1 MKSWSAGIALLLSMG
16 IATTAVAE
24 NSKWNPWF
32 EFGGYYGTDEASR
45 GEAVLFMPLSQNA
58 DTLIFTDLRGK
69 LFEHGA
75 MEGNLALGYRQMF
88 ESGFNYGAW
97 IGADLRHTEYDNTFW
112 QMSGGC
118 EALSDSFDARFNWY
132 GPATSSQRASGNFAD
147 VMLEGNN
154 IFMVGGQEVPLHGV
168 DAEVG
173 IRLPVANDAGVL
185 GLYVGGYYFDHHE
198 AYKSVKGPKARV
210 ELAMDGILPGL
221 PGSRLT
227 AEYEYSNDDLRQDRH
242 QIGLRL
248 RIPLGAGSSSKVS
261 LTRQARRMV
270 AGLERDTDIVFG
282 QSKKEYVE
290 DALTNT
296 DFDRVAFVNNGGSI
310 TTESAAA
317 GDNSLLIVNGTIS
330 DGTTQTVQANQT
342 VQGGGSTIQVRGRS
356 SGAVAGFTAAG
367 SKPTVINTNTS
378 AGDVI
383 SLAGD
388 NTHIAGLL
396 IDGNNNG
403 DNNVAGIDG
412 GDNKT
417 NIFITQNVIQNIGV
431 HETVDGVSFGD
442 NNSNVTVS
450 GNTISNVGRNG
461 VTFSQ
466 FNSNVTVSGNTISNI
481 DNDGVLFIYQ
491 NSNVTVS
498 GNTISDIGDNGDGDG
513 VKFYLENSNVTVSG
527 NTISNTANHGVIFF
541 DDNSNVTVSGNTISN
556 TDSDGVRFQV
566 NNSNVLVSGN
576 TFTDIGSGDATDHV
590 FDFYGVGNTLL
601 PGSTGNVVTTAP
613 NAGNLCGG
621 AGSFTGSLEVT
632 DHNGV
637 SQTFVNGC
645 P

>member
-24 NSKWNPWF
+24 NNKWNPWY

-45 GEAVLFMPLSQNA
+45 GEAVLFMPLSQDA
-58 DTLIFTDLRGK
+58 DTLVFTDLRGK

-75 MEGNLALGYRQMF
+75 MEGNMALGYRQMF

-112 QMSGGC
+112 QMSGGF
-118 EALSDSFDARFNWY
+118 EALSDSFDARVNWY
-132 GPATSSQRASGNFAD
+132 GPATSSKAAGGSFAD
-147 VMLEGNN
+147 VILEGNN
-154 IFMVGGQEVPLHGV
+154 IFMVGGKEVPLHGG

-173 IRLPVANDAGVL
+173 LRFPVANDTGVL
-185 GLYVGGYYFDHHE
+185 GLYVGGFYFDHHE
-198 AYKSVKGPKARV
+198 AYKSVKGPKARA
-210 ELAMDGILPGL
+210 ELAMDDILPSL

-227 AEYEYSNDDLRQDRH
+227 AEYEYSDDDLRGDRH
-242 QIGLRL
+242 QVGLRL
-248 RIPLGAGSSSKVS
+248 RIPFGAGSSSKVS

-296 DFDRVAFVNNGGSI
+296 DFDQVAFINNGGGI

-317 GDNSLLIVNGTIS
+317 GDNSLLIVNGTVN
-330 DGTTQTVQANQT
+330 DGTQTVQANQT

-356 SGAVAGFTAAG
+356 SGAVAGFTAPG
-367 SKPTVINTNTS
+367 SKPTVINTG

-383 SLAGD
+383 SLTGD

-396 IDGNNNG
+396 IDGNSNG
-403 DNNVAGIDG
+403 EHGIG
-412 GDNKT
+412 GGSGKT
-417 NIFITQNVIQNIGV
+417 NIFITQNVIQNIGD
-431 HETVDGVSFGD
+431 DGVSFV
-442 NNSNVTVS
+442 NN
-450 GNTISNVGRNG
+450 
-461 VTFSQ
+461 
-466 FNSNVTVSGNTISNI
+466 
-481 DNDGVLFIYQ
+481 
-491 NSNVTVS
+491 
-498 GNTISDIGDNGDGDG
+498 
-513 VKFYLENSNVTVSG
+513 
-527 NTISNTANHGVIFF
+527 
-541 DDNSNVTVSGNTISN
+541 NSNVTVSGNTISN
-556 TDSDGVRFQV
+556 TDGDGVHFKD
-566 NNSNVLVSGN
+566 NISNVTVSGN
-576 TFTDIGSGDATDHV
+576 TFTDIGDGETTDHV
-590 FDFYGVGNTLL
+590 FEFHGGGNTLL

-613 NAGNLCGG
+613 NAGNLCNGVG
-621 AGSFTGSLEVT
+621 NFSGSLQVT